1 MEEVTK
7 FLDGFKVITTP
18 YDKVDTSIINKRNI
32 KTVINQLEGGMPLTG
47 GTEQDGKKEGSNKQ
61 EGQEGQGEGN
71 NEENNVDGEEEEEEE
86 EAEAEEEEDNRSVSE
101 NEKAKNKGPSWLD
114 EQKKKMLEAAQKD
127 ADDKGTE
134 AIDGKAIMKKVIK
147 IGTMIIYIMLLPLM
161 PWYYTMKHSFAKLK
175 FLFDGIIKPL

>member
-47 GTEQDGKKEGSNKQ
+47 GAEQ
-61 EGQEGQGEGN
+61 EGQEGSNGEEGNKEEGTGN
-71 NEENNVDGEEEEEEE
+71 NEENNGEEEEEEE
-86 EAEAEEEEDNRSVSE
+86 EAEEEEEEDNGNESE
-101 NEKAKNKGPSWLD
+101 NGKAKNKGPSWLD

-161 PWYYTMKHSFAKLK
+161 PLYYTMKHSFAKLK

>member
-7 FLDGFKVITTP
+7 FLDGFNVITTP

-47 GTEQDGKKEGSNKQ
+47 GTGK
-61 EGQEGQGEGN
+61 EGQEEEGN
-71 NEENNVDGEEEEEEE
+71 KEEDAGEEGDGEEGAVKNNGDEEEEEEEE
-86 EAEAEEEEDNRSVSE
+86 EAEAEEEEDNGNE